1 MPIDKDEIAALAE
14 QIRLYLETH
23 PAAADTLD
31 GIVSWWLQGPRH
43 PHAVEGVERALEIL
57 ADAGVVEKVTR
68 SDGHVIYRRAHL
80 GHGRHAP
87 PKQRFDS

>member
-1 MPIDKDEIAALAE
+1 MPIDKDEIAVLAE
-14 QIRLYLETH
+14 EIRLYLETH

-31 GIVSWWLQGPRH
+31 GIVSWWLPGPRH
-43 PHAVEGVERALEIL
+43 PHAVESVERALDML

-80 GHGRHAP
+80 GRSRAVP
-87 PKQRFDS
+87 PNRRFDA